1 MTFSWHPTRAT
12 PTDVHERYDDIW
24 FINPQVGW
32 AVNAKGQIV
41 HTEDAGANWAIQH
54 SANINTWL
62 RCMALTSPTDGWVG
76 TIETTQRLFKTQDGK
91 TWTDLTSTLP
101 DLPIAICGM
110 SSPSSGVVWASGTQF
125 PEQEAAVLHTADGG
139 QNWKSISMAAHANL
153 LIDNYF
159 VDDKRGWV
167 VGGVGGTSYNKLKPV
182 IMFTDDG
189 GRSWVDRLANSGIDF
204 PRGEWG
210 WKIQFLNPQI
220 GFVSLEND
228 KAAAILKT
236 TDGGQTWKR
245 IVVNDPQR
253 NVELEGVGF
262 INEQLGWA
270 GGWGHG
276 FAAGRED
283 GTASGTTDGGAT
295 WFDANDVGRFINRFR
310 FFKDPAGP
318 IVGYA
323 SGRTIYQCLA
333 SQDGG
338 AVPMAAAA
346 VVAEPDIPK
355 AFATMEIK
363 AEVPANAKKVEIA
376 IFNPRQKLVKVLQEQ
391 APRPGARTFSWDFK
405 TDAGVDTGTGH
416 FIFRLAVDDQRSS
429 GMVVRPARAAPD
441 VLGGQVVDFIQRLAT
456 RARRAHR
463 DLVLPDANGQPVAL
477 KSLFDR
483 PRDLMASLIR
493 GGWVIPGKADRSMF
507 LQAII
512 GTGPMQSILADEDV
526 QLLTDWVNAGAVI
539 PAATG

>member
-1 MTFSWHPTRAT
+1 
-12 PTDVHERYDDIW
+12 
-24 FINPQVGW
+24 
-32 AVNAKGQIV
+32 
-41 HTEDAGANWAIQH
+41 
-54 SANINTWL
+54 
-62 RCMALTSPTDGWVG
+62 
-76 TIETTQRLFKTQDGK
+76 
-91 TWTDLTSTLP
+91 
-101 DLPIAICGM
+101 
-110 SSPSSGVVWASGTQF
+110 
-125 PEQEAAVLHTADGG
+125 
-139 QNWKSISMAAHANL
+139 
-153 LIDNYF
+153 
-159 VDDKRGWV
+159 
-167 VGGVGGTSYNKLKPV
+167 
-182 IMFTDDG
+182 
-189 GRSWVDRLANSGIDF
+189 
-204 PRGEWG
+204 
-210 WKIQFLNPQI
+210 
-220 GFVSLEND
+220 
-228 KAAAILKT
+228 
-236 TDGGQTWKR
+236 
-245 IVVNDPQR
+245 
-253 NVELEGVGF
+253 
-262 INEQLGWA
+262 
-270 GGWGHG
+270 
-276 FAAGRED
+276 
-283 GTASGTTDGGAT
+283 
-295 WFDANDVGRFINRFR
+295 
-310 FFKDPAGP
+310 
-318 IVGYA
+318 
-323 SGRTIYQCLA
+323 
-333 SQDGG
+333 
-338 AVPMAAAA
+338 MAAAA

-416 FIFRLAVDDQRSS
+416 FIFRVAVDDQRSS

-526 QLLTDWVNAGAVI
+526 QLLTDWVNAGAVV